1 MRCLRRPAGRLF
13 PALLRRSIG
22 ARVLAGFGLT
32 AVLALAV
39 AVVSLVYNRDAGRS
53 LARVTE
59 RDRELAADFREL
71 LVAVEQQTAAVQSFL
86 LSGLDGDLDAL
97 QSARG
102 RFHAALA
109 ALEEGLPPAERQDN
123 FARIRAK
130 ARALEDVASQG
141 IALYQ
146 QGWRASAHFLWRTE
160 GEQAKQELL
169 QAIQH
174 QIERHNAAVDGEI
187 RRSQEHLRFAFAASL
202 GLVALAAA
210 TAVLIGAGITRAVT
224 EPVRALAQAAA
235 AVRGGDYSVRAPV
248 SGEDELAT
256 LSVTFNAMVQSLA
269 ASRAEL
275 EHALAAAERSEERYR
290 LLTEKANDIIFIIDR
305 QNRITFINPA
315 VKAILGYEPTELIG
329 RPVEILYSDET
340 RRRMKAENGWVARE
354 PRTYTGDVEAVTKD
368 GRRVTLEVN
377 SSVMMMNGRVVG
389 IHGIARDMTERYRM
403 EQELRRLHLQ
413 DRRRVDQL
421 ITLNEIGRRIAAL
434 QPLDTLFPQLA
445 ARIGRTFNYEHVR
458 ILLRD
463 EAGTLTVAAAWQRTA
478 DGASPRAAAV
488 SPLVLRALEGDAGF
502 VAGSGRPEDDAAAR
516 YTEIAVP
523 VRTKDAVLGVL
534 DVRGGVEGTMDESD
548 IFTLQILADQVA
560 VAIENARLY
569 AAGQR
574 LAVSE
579 ERNRLARD
587 LHDSVT
593 QELFS
598 MTMIAGAL
606 PVLMERN
613 PAAAR
618 ERLHRLHELARGA
631 LAEMRALLFAL
642 RPAAL
647 EDEGLVAAIQK
658 HAAAFQHREG
668 VAVQLH
674 LEVEDRLP
682 HAVEEA
688 LYRVVQEALN
698 NVAKHARAT
707 VVAIA
712 LTVRDGRVCLSVT
725 DNGTGFTPAAS
736 GPEPITTLGLRG
748 MRERVEQLH
757 GSFAIHSAPGKGT
770 TIHVSIPVPAE
781 VPTTG

>member
-1 MRCLRRPAGRLF
+1 MGYLGRVARRLF
-13 PALLRRSIG
+13 PSVLNCSIG
-22 ARVLAGFGLT
+22 TRVLAGFWLT
-32 AVLALAV
+32 AALALAV
-39 AVVSLVYNRDAGRS
+39 AVVSLIYNRDAGRS

-59 RDRELAADFREL
+59 RDRALAADFREL
-71 LVAVEQQTAAVQSFL
+71 LIAVEQQTAAVQSFL
-86 LSGLDGDLDAL
+86 LSGLDSDLDAL
-97 QSARG
+97 QTARV
-102 RFHAALA
+102 RFHAALSR
-109 ALEEGLPPAERQDN
+109 LEEGLPPAERADN
-123 FARIRAK
+123 FEQIREG
-130 ARALEDVASQG
+130 ARALDDLAVQD
-141 IALYQ
+141 IALYR

-160 GEQAKQELL
+160 GEQAKQQLL
-169 QAIQH
+169 QAIQQ
-174 QIERHNAAVDGEI
+174 QIERHNAAVDAEI
-187 RRSQEHLRFAFAASL
+187 GRSQDHLRFAFAASL
-202 GLVALAAA
+202 GLVALAAV
-210 TAVLIGAGITRAVT
+210 TALLIGAGITRAVT
-224 EPVRALAQAAA
+224 EPVRALVQAAT
-235 AVRGGDYSVRAPV
+235 AVRGGDYAVRAPV
-248 SGEDELAT
+248 FGEDELAT
-256 LSVTFNAMVQSLA
+256 LSATFNEMVESLA

-275 EHALAAAERSEERYR
+275 ERALAETERSEERYR
-290 LLTEKANDIIFIIDR
+290 LLMEKANDIIFTIDR

-315 VKAILGYEPTELIG
+315 VKQILGYDPAELIG
-329 RPVEILYSDET
+329 QPVEVLYSEET
-340 RRRMKAENGWVARE
+340 RRRMAVEGAWVARE
-354 PRTYTGDVEAVTKD
+354 PRTYTGAVEAITKD

-377 SSVMMMNGRVVG
+377 SSVMMMNGHAVG

-445 ARIGRTFNYEHVR
+445 ARIGRTFYYDHVR

-463 EAGTLTVAAAWQRTA
+463 ETGALTVVASWQRTA
-478 DGASPRAAAV
+478 DGPSPRAATA

-523 VRTKDAVLGVL
+523 VRTKGAVLGVL

-569 AAGQR
+569 EAGQR

-598 MTMIAGAL
+598 MTMIASAL
-606 PVLMERN
+606 PVLLERN

-618 ERLHRLHELARGA
+618 ERLQRLHDLARGA

-647 EDEGLVAAIQK
+647 EDEGLVSAIQK

-668 VAVQLH
+668 VAVQLN
-674 LEVEDRLP
+674 LALEDRLP

-707 VVAIA
+707 AVTIA
-712 LTVRDGRVCLSVT
+712 LTVRDGHACLSVA
-725 DNGTGFTPAAS
+725 DNGIGFAPAAD
-736 GPEPITTLGLRG
+736 GPPSATLGLRG
-748 MRERVEQLH
+748 MRERVELLH
-757 GSFAIHSAPGKGT
+757 GSLTVHSAPGEGT
-770 TIHVSIPVPAE
+770 TIHASIPLPAGVPAA
-781 VPTTG
+781 G